1 MINDIEKYFGD
12 LENLGIEKADDL
24 DDRKNFYAVSMVL
37 FTILNRAIDLGEEIV
52 LSKNLGMP
60 STYKDIFRL
69 LLKNKT
75 IEKNIGI

>member
-1 MINDIEKYFGD
+1 
-12 LENLGIEKADDL
+12 
-24 DDRKNFYAVSMVL
+24 MVL